1 MRLLLTGATLIDGRG
16 GDPLPAAGL
25 LVEDGLIRRI
35 GRAADFSLEPDLPV
49 RDCTGKTIMPGLI
62 NCHVHFLIEPY
73 AWDSYQKITTESDAS
88 ICLRGMENLAKLLA
102 SGVTFARDMGG
113 CRRIEFELR
122 NAVETGRIPGP
133 DLLLSGT
140 FLSITGGHC
149 WWLSR
154 QCDGETEFV
163 RGAREQLRD
172 GADLVKLL
180 VTGGYARPKMQVN
193 HAIMPDSPQM
203 NVREIAAVVE
213 EAHARGKK
221 VAAHCNGLTGVLRA
235 AQAGVDSIE
244 HGQFNDVRDPRVEGA
259 LRLMADKGI
268 YLVPTLSA
276 FFKNYDK
283 AAVIGEYRAVLD
295 SFALALEYGVKIA
308 LGNDSGC
315 PFVGHETAPMEVVHM
330 VEAGMKPLD
339 ALRAATAN
347 AAELLG
353 VDAVAGT
360 LEPGKNADFLILS
373 ANPLEQVTT
382 LLAVEQ
388 VYKHGRPVKGGL
400 FCRREG

>member
-259 LRLMADKGI
+259 LRLI
-268 YLVPTLSA
+268 S
-276 FFKNYDK
+276 
-283 AAVIGEYRAVLD
+283 
-295 SFALALEYGVKIA
+295 
-308 LGNDSGC
+308 
-315 PFVGHETAPMEVVHM
+315 HERTRH
-330 VEAGMKPLD
+330 
-339 ALRAATAN
+339 
-347 AAELLG
+347 
-353 VDAVAGT
+353 
-360 LEPGKNADFLILS
+360 
-373 ANPLEQVTT
+373 
-382 LLAVEQ
+382 
-388 VYKHGRPVKGGL
+388 YKRV
-400 FCRREG
+400 RI